1 MNLWV
6 LLIDRE
12 NLSIVLIGFRAISL
26 RQGGPA
32 PTRKVR
38 KAIPDHPASA
48 AHDQFRS
55 ELLAWDVYP
64 EWKRICSY
72 NDGHS
77 IRSCSNH
84 RGWSFFLLG
93 R

>member
-55 ELLAWDVYP
+55 ELLAWDVYILNGS
-64 EWKRICSY
+64 ESVLTMMGIRFVAARIIAAGVFS
-72 NDGHS
+72 S
-77 IRSCSNH
+77 
-84 RGWSFFLLG
+84 
-93 R
+93 

>member
-64 EWKRICSY
+64 GIRFVAARIIAAGVFS
-72 NDGHS
+72 S
-77 IRSCSNH
+77 
-84 RGWSFFLLG
+84 
-93 R
+93 